1 MTALGSATPDSE
13 LDDPAKE
20 LLWGRPGFL
29 VRRLHQIHVA
39 LFFEECKGT
48 NITPVQ
54 YAILTTLSVMPGLDQ
69 TALAQEVGLDRTN
82 TADVVKRLETNEL
95 LYRQP
100 DPHDRRTRNVFLTA
114 QGKEVVAV
122 MHESMARAQERM
134 LQPLRPAQKKQ
145 FMSLLAILVE
155 SNNQYSRTVL
165 RGL

>member
-1 MTALGSATPDSE
+1 
-13 LDDPAKE
+13 
-20 LLWGRPGFL
+20 
-29 VRRLHQIHVA
+29 
-39 LFFEECKGT
+39 
-48 NITPVQ
+48 
-54 YAILTTLSVMPGLDQ
+54 MPGLDQ

-100 DPHDRRTRNVFLTA
+100 DPHDRRTRNVFLTT